1 MRFALATHH
10 GTGLCGVQK
19 RLLTTALLSA
29 LAGDAMSLGTH
40 YEYDAHKV
48 ELIAAFPSLEPP
60 SQPCARAFH
69 SLASYRYLSTT
80 LNSIPVPT
88 PIITTLTP
96 VLSTLTTILLT
107 LHTTTGDHTRFS
119 FPPTKLRFRFP
130 PPPRQ

>member
-1 MRFALATHH
+1 MRFAIATHH

-60 SQPCARAFH
+60 SQPCAPAFH
-69 SLASYRYLSTT
+69 SCLIPISLNDM
-80 LNSIPVPT
+80 NSIPVPT
-88 PIITTLTP
+88 PIITTLTT
-96 VLSTLTTILLT
+96 VLSTLPTILPT
-107 LHTTTGDHTRFS
+107 LHTITGDQTRFS
-119 FPPTKLRFRFP
+119 FPPTNLRFRFP
-130 PPPRQ
+130 PRR

>member
-48 ELIAAFPSLEPP
+48 ELTAAFPSLEPP
-60 SQPCARAFH
+60 SQPCARALPLSCLIPI
-69 SLASYRYLSTT
+69 SLDDIEVDTGPYSDYHYPHYGSQYPHHDSSY
-80 LNSIPVPT
+80 PT
-88 PIITTLTP
+88 
-96 VLSTLTTILLT
+96 
-107 LHTTTGDHTRFS
+107 HDYW
-119 FPPTKLRFRFP
+119 
-130 PPPRQ
+130 